1 MGKLK
6 QYLLEEE
13 YMNRYDSGYYNDSYY
28 EPEDGDFDEEL
39 IEERVFNMVEDID
52 GQFYWKADE
61 QWYEGLSEAGFIGTV
76 YEDIPFELAP
86 DDVKDKV
93 LNYWRSVARGY
104 ADGD

>member
-6 QYLLEEE
+6 QFLLEEE
-13 YMNRYDSGYYNDSYY
+13 MNRYDSGYYNDRYY

-61 QWYEGLSEAGFIGTV
+61 QWYEGLAESGFIGTV

>member
-6 QYLLEEE
+6 QLLIQEEE
-13 YMNRYDSGYYNDSYY
+13 MGNGYYNDRYY

-52 GQFYWKADE
+52 GEFYWKADE

>member
-6 QYLLEEE
+6 QFLLEEE
-13 YMNRYDSGYYNDSYY
+13 MNRYDSGYYNDRYY

-39 IEERVFNMVEDID
+39 IEERVFNMVEDPE
-52 GQFYWKADE
+52 GEFYWKADE
-61 QWYEGLSEAGFIGTV
+61 QWYEGLVESGFIGTV

-104 ADGD
+104 AED

>member
-6 QYLLEEE
+6 QLLIQEEE
-13 YMNRYDSGYYNDSYY
+13 MNNGYYNDRYY

-52 GQFYWKADE
+52 GEFYWKADE
-61 QWYEGLSEAGFIGTV
+61 QWYEGLVEAGFIGTV